1 MVDVELNVVADED
14 IEQMNML
21 IKKDQYQN
29 RMVHDEYFSFHVEI
43 YLPEENKFSKQK
55 IFIRKVLLD

>member
-14 IEQMNML
+14 IEQMNVL

-29 RMVHDEYFSFHVEI
+29 RMVDDEYFSFHIEI
-43 YLPEENKFSKQK
+43 YLPGENKFSKK
-55 IFIRKVLLD
+55 EIFITKVLLD